1 MSGFPGDFS
10 EPLIG
15 ENEEMVADAIRQDE
29 ERLGRPLSQATVVP
43 SSTASGTSGRGRR
56 NSAATRTGCAAMA
69 SPPTDSK
76 TTRDAAA

>member
-29 ERLGRPLSQATVVP
+29 ERLGRPL
-43 SSTASGTSGRGRR
+43 
-56 NSAATRTGCAAMA
+56 
-69 SPPTDSK
+69 TDVEK
-76 TTRDAAA
+76 KYIELFLTDGDCERFYEFARQHPEINL